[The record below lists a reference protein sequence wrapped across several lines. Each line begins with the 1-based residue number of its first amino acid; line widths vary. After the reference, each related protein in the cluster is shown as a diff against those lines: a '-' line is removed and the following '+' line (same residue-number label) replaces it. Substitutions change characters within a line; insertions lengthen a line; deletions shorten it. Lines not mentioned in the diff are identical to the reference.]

1 MADHMERHR
10 QIGLRIA
17 YYRKSKRLT
26 QEKLA
31 ELVDCSASHLSHIES
46 PGSAQPVSLDLLFA
60 IADTLGVPPVKFF
73 EDL

>member
-1 MADHMERHR
+1 MGDYTERYR

-17 YYRKSKRLT
+17 YYRKLKHLT
-26 QEKLA
+26 QEGLA

-46 PGSAQPVSLDLLFA
+46 PGNAQPVSLDLLFS
-60 IADTLGVPPVKFF
+60 ISDTLGVPPAKFL